1 MIINLADLPLLF
13 IFRSFLFQ
21 MNSVISARNATIIP
35 TPSTTYTPSMLVRS
49 IRFGDNTEKLI
60 KVLVRFR
67 DNIFGTKVSTKIS
80 EYIEDVTGKMLIE
93 NVGYM
98 TPEKLYRDASKLLTS
113 YTLRTTKY
121 PRADQIN
128 NSSKYTYKYTE
139 YTLTC

>member
-98 TPEKLYRDASKLLTS
+98 TPE
-113 YTLRTTKY
+113 
-121 PRADQIN
+121 N
-128 NSSKYTYKYTE
+128 FTE
-139 YTLTC
+139 TPQNF